1 MTLKIALVGLG
12 RIGGSI
18 GLGLKGTQGKFEIVG
33 HDKDSEAAKR
43 ALKRGA
49 VDRTDW
55 NLISACDGVDLVVL
69 SIPLAGI
76 RDTLVALAQE
86 LKPGCVVTDTASL
99 KVPVMNWARE
109 TLPETVHFVGGH
121 PISVQAGAESD
132 EPTADLLAG
141 ATYCLVPGTKTPQEA
156 VQTVSNLAEALGARP
171 YFVDAAEHDGLM
183 AAVEQ
188 SPLILALGLQAMA
201 GGSPCHR
208 ELAQFSGVHFTGITQ
223 LLAGDAER
231 LTDLCILNAE
241 NLTRW
246 LDVLQADL
254 GKFREF
260 VAGQDRESL
269 LKSFGAAQA
278 MRDRWNAATG
288 PAEGP
293 AADYSDF
300 GMMRMLMGDTF
311 RRSKREGE

>member
-18 GLGLKGTQGKFEIVG
+18 GLGLKGTQGRFEIVG

-109 TLPETVHFVGGH
+109 TLPESVHFVGGH
-121 PISVQAGAESD
+121 PIIVQAGAESG
-132 EPTADLLAG
+132 ESTADLLAG

-171 YFVDAAEHDGLM
+171 FFVDAAEHDGLV
-183 AAVEQ
+183 AAMEHA
-188 SPLILALGLQAMA
+188 PLILALGLQAMA
-201 GGSPCHR
+201 GSSPSHR
-208 ELAQFSGVHFTGITQ
+208 ELAQLSGVHFAGVTQ

-241 NLTRW
+241 NLARW

-254 GKFREF
+254 GRFREF
-260 VAGQDRESL
+260 VAVQDRESL
-269 LKSFGAAQA
+269 LKSFVAAQA
-278 MRDRWNAATG
+278 MRDRWNAAAG

-293 AADYSDF
+293 AVDYSDF
-300 GMMRMLMGDTF
+300 SMMRMLMGDTF
-311 RRSKREGE
+311 RRRRREGE